1 MMRKGTVTLAA
12 AVLLAVIPAAA
23 EAACSKTGT
32 FVQVLLKDDRVSGA
46 HTLFLRD
53 RVTDSFYFK
62 ATTKDDDLAAMAAT
76 LAAQQTRVKLK
87 GSISSCPTAP
97 GSGGVSIG
105 KVVEIQAVP

>member
-1 MMRKGTVTLAA
+1 MMRKGTAILAA

-32 FVQVLLKDDRVSGA
+32 FVQVLLKDDRVSGV

-62 ATTKDDDLAAMAAT
+62 ATTSDDDLAAMAAT
-76 LAAQQTRVKLK
+76 LAAQQTRVRLK
-87 GSISSCPTAP
+87 GSVSSCPASPKT
-97 GSGGVSIG
+97 GGVSIG
-105 KVVEIQAVP
+105 KVVDILAVP